1 MYKIIYMKADFEP
14 WWQFEGWE
22 QFIVTEKTFDNA
34 QQFQEAYEETLTCL
48 RAKYENEAS
57 KDERYFAF
65 WTEDECEYCEACD
78 DDAQVYH
85 GLIVETP

>member
-1 MYKIIYMKADFEP
+1 MKADFEP

-22 QFIVTEKTFDNA
+22 QFIVTEKVFDNA
-34 QQFQEAYEETLTCL
+34 QQFQEAYEETVSNL

-57 KDERYFAF
+57 KDARYFAF
-65 WTEDECEYCEACD
+65 WTEDECVYCEACD